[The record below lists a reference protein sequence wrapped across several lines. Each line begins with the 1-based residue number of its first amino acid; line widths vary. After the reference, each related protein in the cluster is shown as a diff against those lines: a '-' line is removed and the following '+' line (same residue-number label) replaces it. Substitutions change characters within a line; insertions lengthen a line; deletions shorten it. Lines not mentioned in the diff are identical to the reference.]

1 MIVSMSKTTNH
12 ETNEQTE
19 RKAAFSSAT
28 KDAGVCFQTAQKQGG
43 LNVHK
48 YDENTAPFPVFTM

>member
-1 MIVSMSKTTNH
+1 MIVSMSKSTNH

-28 KDAGVCFQTAQKQGG
+28 KDVGVCFQTAQKQGG
-43 LNVHK
+43 HGKSVAVRFSAK
-48 YDENTAPFPVFTM
+48 CPQV